1 MVDLERKGRR
11 FDTRQRHCTVVSW
24 AIHYILSY
32 ICKYWWVMPQ
42 SHTHLR
48 TLRMVRKARPQL
60 SVHTVTIRITSAENV
75 TVHYIIRNLPQVHFY
90 PRPNFEKYQK
100 SSADENNAMMR
111 NARQEYVIT
120 RILSVSH
127 SHLNV
132 PKPIIQ
138 QSTQRCGLVRFHSGR
153 YL

>member
-1 MVDLERKGRR
+1 
-11 FDTRQRHCTVVSW
+11 
-24 AIHYILSY
+24 
-32 ICKYWWVMPQ
+32 MPQ

-60 SVHTVTIRITSAENV
+60 SVHSVTIRITSAENV
-75 TVHYIIRNLPQVHFY
+75 SVRILSPTYRKAILIRAQILKNIKKDLRMKTTQM
-90 PRPNFEKYQK
+90 
-100 SSADENNAMMR
+100 MMR
-111 NARQEYVIT
+111 NARQEYVII

-132 PKPIIQ
+132 SKPIFP
-138 QSTQRCGLVRFHSGR
+138 QSTQSCGLVRFHSGR

>member
-1 MVDLERKGRR
+1 MIPWYRKIDRILELPVKACLP
-11 FDTRQRHCTVVSW
+11 CTCFLCITAKAVTWNSS
-24 AIHYILSY
+24 L
-32 ICKYWWVMPQ
+32 MPQ

-60 SVHTVTIRITSAENV
+60 SVHSVTIRISSAENV
-75 TVHYIIRNLPQVHFY
+75 TRNLPQGHFH

-111 NARQEYVIT
+111 NARQEHVSI

-132 PKPIIQ
+132 SKPIIP
-138 QSTQRCGLVRFHSGR
+138 QSTHSCGLVRFHSHTV
-153 YL
+153 